1 MVKRKTNFSPPSTE
15 NEKSARQVS
24 PIGLSVDSR
33 LLSDS
38 TPDSS
43 STNMISNTNS
53 QPANLVLTP
62 TGVPRPMLP
71 ASPPARP
78 ALSSSPM
85 DPAKFAALAETDKL
99 NHIYAQN
106 AALLQNQT
114 YMQDLLL
121 RMVTNQEGAIQAMN
135 QQIRLQQQSM
145 ALIQNQIST
154 MNPLRIAS
162 LFMELQ
168 DDHEERESKK
178 ENLVLYGFAEKLPDN
193 QSDLDVIKSAFT
205 AAGADPEVVMS
216 VDWLGQPRDA
226 NSKPRP
232 LKIFTSSLTEKLKVL
247 KGQKAIFKMVPDLA
261 TRTDKPYFRHDQS
274 RLQRQADY
282 QLRQQLKEV
291 SAKNPGVKFKIRRS
305 EIISENPFAP
315 MQAV

>member
-1 MVKRKTNFSPPSTE
+1 MVKRKTTFSPLSTE
-15 NEKSARQVS
+15 KEKSARQIS

-33 LLSDS
+33 LISDS
-38 TPDSS
+38 TPVSGS
-43 STNMISNTNS
+43 ANMFSNTIT
-53 QPANLVLTP
+53 QPPNIISTP

-78 ALSSSPM
+78 VLSSSPM

-114 YMQDLLL
+114 YMQELLL

-168 DDHEERESKK
+168 DDREERESKK
-178 ENLVLYGFAEKLPDN
+178 ENLVLYGFAEKLPEN
-193 QSDLDVIKSAFT
+193 QSDLDVIKAAFT
-205 AAGADPEVVMS
+205 AAGADPEVVTS
-216 VDWLGQPRDA
+216 VDRLGQPREA

-247 KGQKAIFKMVPDLA
+247 TGQKAIFKMVPDLA
-261 TRTDKPYFRHDQS
+261 TRTDKPFFRHDQT

-282 QLRQQLKEV
+282 QLRQQLKDV
-291 SAKNPGVKFKIRRS
+291 SEKNPGVKFKIRGS
-305 EIISENPFAP
+305 EIVSENLLAP
-315 MQAV
+315 MQVV